1 MTKTLKTIPNIIEEL
16 NLDNGSNYKM
26 DVLRKHKDNETL
38 PRVLKMTYDK
48 VSHTYG
54 ITMKNIKTDKY
65 IGTTTI
71 MSLERALDILENEFC
86 TRAVTG
92 NDAIDR
98 LENVFA
104 SLRPED
110 GLIIK
115 GIIDRDLRINMGRSN
130 INKVFK
136 NLIVK
141 PPYMRCGIY
150 TTKTAKKINFP
161 GLVQLKADGMFQ
173 AVTVDQGLVTFTA
186 RSGEERE
193 LVHLVN
199 DFKSLE
205 DGVYIGELLVHGEPN
220 RALANGIINSDGSK
234 ENVYMQLWDYVTLEE
249 YSRGKDKK
257 NKTFYVDRFAKL
269 ESIIENSPEIQ
280 LDSNI
285 VVIETHRVNN
295 IKEAMSHTSRWM
307 ALGLEGA
314 ILKDDKNLFIDHT
327 SPTQLKLKLEIDAEV
342 RVTGFTQG
350 KIGTKREATFGALT
364 FENDEGTIKG
374 QTSGFTDKMITELH
388 NNRELYIGRVMTVQ
402 FNDITKGRDNDYYA
416 LSHPRFIEFR
426 DDKNTTDTLE
436 RVQESREMAML
447 MEDR

>member
-1 MTKTLKTIPNIIEEL
+1 MTTIAQIIEEL

-26 DVLRKHKDNETL
+26 DILRKHKDNETL

-54 ITMKNIKTDKY
+54 ITMKNVPEYKSVGNRK
-65 IGTTTI
+65 
-71 MSLERALDILENEFC
+71 LEDILDIIEAELV
-86 TRAVTG
+86 TRNTTG
-92 NDAIDR
+92 NSAME
-98 LENVFA
+98 LLTNLLGSTSTENA
-104 SLRPED
+104 K
-110 GLIIK
+110 IIE
-115 GIIDRDLRINMGRSN
+115 GVINRDLRINMGRSN

-136 NLIVK
+136 GLIVK

-150 TTKTAKKINFP
+150 TAKTAKKINFP

-173 AVTVDQGLVTFTA
+173 AVTVDQGTVTFTA
-186 RSGEERE
+186 RSGETRE
-193 LVHLVN
+193 FMHLVN
-199 DFKSLE
+199 DFKALE

-220 RALANGIINSDGSK
+220 RALANGIINSDDSK
-234 ENVYMQLWDYVTLEE
+234 ENVYMQLWDYVTLDE

-257 NKTFYVDRFAKL
+257 NKTFYIDRFTKL
-269 ESIIENSPEIQ
+269 ESIIENSPEIN
-280 LDSNI
+280 LDSNV
-285 VVIETHRVNN
+285 VVIETHRVDN

-388 NNRELYIGRVMTVQ
+388 NNRDEYIGRVMTVQ

-416 LSHPRFIEFR
+416 LSHPRFVEFR

>member
-1 MTKTLKTIPNIIEEL
+1 MTKTISHIIEEL

-26 DVLRKHKDNETL
+26 DVLRKHKDNKTL
-38 PRVLKMTYDK
+38 QRVLKMTYDK

-104 SLRPED
+104 SVRPED
-110 GLIIK
+110 GLVIK

-374 QTSGFTDKMITELH
+374 QTSGFTDKMIIELH